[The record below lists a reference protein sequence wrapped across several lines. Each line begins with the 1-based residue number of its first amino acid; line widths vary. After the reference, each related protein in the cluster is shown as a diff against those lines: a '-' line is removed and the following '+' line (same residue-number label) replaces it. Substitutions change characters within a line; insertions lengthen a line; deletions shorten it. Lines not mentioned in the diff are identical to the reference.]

1 LLLLGANGVGV
12 LRDHGSAAFPVG
24 RPLIHL
30 STVAVARHVAL
41 PYVSALSPSAIEIH
55 VSSGLPGT
63 ALCCRIQG
71 SSRDLQQM
79 QRQLNHVLNDQR
91 SGQVIAGM
99 VLLLALCGWI
109 IGGEE
114 GALSAVISAAPQTDD
129 GASVSPDSIRR
140 HFGARLLRATE
151 VPVLFDMLNEIC
163 RRARLP
169 RAPELYYLPSP
180 GSMNAY
186 AIGRSERSA
195 IILADGL
202 LRGMTVNEIAGIL
215 AHEVA
220 HIRNDDACAMTW
232 AAAMYRGIAATSLV
246 GLRGGRRH
254 DARWIGGALGA
265 LLAGAPAIAQ
275 LLWLG
280 LSRIRELDA
289 DAAALEWV
297 DDPRALVAALDK
309 LERHH
314 TGAPPIPSP
323 VPSDAVVRFLRSHP
337 ATSERVDML
346 LRLAA

>member
-1 LLLLGANGVGV
+1 LLL
-12 LRDHGSAAFPVG
+12 S
-24 RPLIHL
+24 
-30 STVAVARHVAL
+30 
-41 PYVSALSPSAIEIH
+41 
-55 VSSGLPGT
+55 
-63 ALCCRIQG
+63 
-71 SSRDLQQM
+71 
-79 QRQLNHVLNDQR
+79 
-91 SGQVIAGM
+91 
-99 VLLLALCGWI
+99 LCGWI
-109 IGGEE
+109 VGGED
-114 GALSAVISAAPQTDD
+114 GAMSSVIAAAPSAED
-129 GASVSPDSIRR
+129 GAAAAPENIQRQ
-140 HFGARLLRATE
+140 FGGQLLRPADT
-151 VPVLFDMLNEIC
+151 PALFDMLGQIC
-163 RRARLP
+163 RRARLS
-169 RAPELYYLPSP
+169 RAPDLYYLPAP
-180 GSMNAY
+180 RSMNAY
-186 AIGRSERSA
+186 AIGGSERSA

-202 LRGMTVNEIAGIL
+202 LRGMTLGEIAGIL

-220 HIRNDDACAMTW
+220 HIRNDDAIAMTW
-232 AAAMYRGIAATSLV
+232 AAAMHRAIAATAMV
-246 GLRGGRRH
+246 GLRSMRRH
-254 DARWIGGALGA
+254 DGQPIGAPLAA